1 MAPTNL
7 LTAGRCFAAQW
18 VRVHDPPRPMNSNAP
33 SPGSAGRPAWLIPVT
48 ILALIAV
55 FWGFLRQRAVP
66 PPASDPSPMSATGAG
81 GTTPLPGT
89 QPRSLTAV
97 RPPPGLEAAL
107 DTSGEAIPIT
117 PELRQEREGLFQK
130 LSTDNDATL
139 SAVTK
144 AFGVHGIQ
152 QPDVL
157 ASGWILAQHWAIAA
171 RAEALVEAKVE
182 DPAKRAEL
190 AEVRRRI
197 LIGTAETEV
206 RGLLGSSPDSR
217 LFADVEGIGRALKDS
232 PPVEADLLPN
242 RAAARAQRDA
252 RRPRSDLPSEE

>member
-1 MAPTNL
+1 MT
-7 LTAGRCFAAQW
+7 TTRCFAAQW
-18 VRVHDPPRPMNSNAP
+18 VRVHAPTRPMNSNAP
-33 SPGSAGRPAWLIPVT
+33 SPGSSGRPAWLIPVT
-48 ILALIAV
+48 VLALIAV

-66 PPASDPSPMSATGAG
+66 PPGSEPSPMSATGAG
-81 GTTPLPGT
+81 GTTPLAGT
-89 QPRSLTAV
+89 QVRSLATT
-97 RPPPGLEAAL
+97 RPAPGLEAAL
-107 DTSGEAIPIT
+107 DTSAEDIPIT

-130 LSTDNDATL
+130 LSAGQDATMA
-139 SAVTK
+139 AVAK

-197 LIGTAETEV
+197 LIGTAETEI

-232 PPVEADLLPN
+232 PLVDADLLPN

-252 RRPRSDLPSEE
+252 RRPKSDLPSEE